1 MNFLDIINGFV
12 GIPSIVRH
20 GVFNPDA
27 LTDVREEPENGTTIF
42 TCCKI
47 LSDNFSRLP
56 VVVKKDGA
64 IVKDHKISKIFN
76 GKPNNFINRQ
86 QLLSLAEWERNT
98 FGNSFIEI
106 LDNGKLMPIDASR
119 IINYEVNSEGNL
131 KYEIMTAADPRLKSE
146 HFTKSRWIESKDLLH
161 FKHTGFIM
169 GLSPIS
175 AAHADLKLLQNAS
188 DTVNSFYRNRAVI
201 PLALESTAANPKDY
215 AIVSSDREGFEAKY
229 KGALKS
235 GTTAMLPV
243 NSKLTPL
250 AVHFADAE
258 LIGTMKFS
266 RDELC
271 TMYSIPN
278 FLVNEMDSKQKIE
291 DVMLLLKQTTLA
303 PIANIYAQEIAF
315 KMLSEEEIEQGF
327 TVEFDFDNLL
337 EVDFESK
344 VNAYSKAT
352 TTGLMSPNQVIKKFG
367 GAPIKEAWGDMHFM
381 QAQYIPLELFD
392 KYNKLLK
399 DSPNVDKQLQDNKLK
414 ADEE

>member
-12 GIPSIVRH
+12 GIPTIVRQ

-27 LTDVREEPENGTTIF
+27 IHSVREEPENGAAVY

-56 VVVKKDGA
+56 VVVKHNGE
-64 IVKDHKISKIFN
+64 VVSDHKISKLFN
-76 GKPNNFINRQ
+76 GKPSSFINRQ
-86 QLLSLAEWERNT
+86 QLLALAEWERNT
-98 FGNSFIEI
+98 YGNSFVEI
-106 LDNGKLMPIDASR
+106 LDSGKLMPIDAGR
-119 IINYEVNSEGNL
+119 IINYEVTPAGNL
-131 KYEIMTAADPRLKSE
+131 RYEVMTAADPRLKSD
-146 HFTKSRWIESKDLLH
+146 HFIRSRWIESKDMLH

-175 AAHADLKLLQNAS
+175 AAAANLKLLQNAS

-201 PLALESTAANPKDY
+201 PQALESTVSDPKQY
-215 AIVSSDREGFEAKY
+215 AMLKDDRDNFESKY
-229 KGALKS
+229 QGALKS
-235 GTTAMLPV
+235 GKTAVLPV
-243 NSKLTPL
+243 NSKLLPL

-266 RDELC
+266 RDEIC
-271 TMYSIPN
+271 TMFSIPN

-315 KMLSEEEIEQGF
+315 KMLTDEELAQGY

-337 EVDFESK
+337 EVDFQSK

-352 TTGLMSPNQVIKKFG
+352 TTGLMSPNQVIKRFG
-367 GAPIKEAWGDMHFM
+367 GKPIKEAWGDMHFM
-381 QAQYIPLELFD
+381 QAQYIPLEQYE

-399 DSPNVDKQLQDNKLK
+399 DSPNVDKQLKDNKLN
-414 ADEE
+414 ADE

>member
-1 MNFLDIINGFV
+1 MNFLDIVNGFV
-12 GIPSIVRH
+12 GIPTIVRQ

-27 LTDVREEPENGTTIF
+27 IHSVREEPENGATVY

-56 VVVKKDGA
+56 VVVKKDGE
-64 IVKDHKISKIFN
+64 VQKGHKISKLFN
-76 GKPNNFINRQ
+76 GKPNSFMNRQ
-86 QLLSLAEWERNT
+86 QILALAEWERNT

-106 LDNGKLMPIDASR
+106 LDNGKLMPIDAGR
-119 IINYEVNSEGNL
+119 IINYEVDKNGEL
-131 KYEIMTAADPRLKSE
+131 KYEIMTAADPRLKSD
-146 HFTKSRWIESKDLLH
+146 HFIKSRWIKSSKMLH

-175 AAHADLKLLQNAS
+175 AAAADLKLLQNAS
-188 DTVNSFYRNRAVI
+188 DTVNSFYRNRAII
-201 PLALESTAANPKDY
+201 PLALESTVADPKQY
-215 AIVSSDREGFEAKY
+215 ALVEDERKQFDTKY
-229 KGALKS
+229 QGALKS
-235 GTTAMLPV
+235 GKTAVLPV

-266 RDELC
+266 RDEIC
-271 TMYSIPN
+271 TMFSIPN

-315 KMLSEEEIEQGF
+315 KMLSDSEIEQGY

-367 GAPIKEAWGDMHFM
+367 GTPIKEAWGEMHFM
-381 QAQYIPLELFD
+381 QAQYIPLEQYE
-392 KYNKLLK
+392 KYNQLLK
-399 DSPNVDKQLQDNKLK
+399 DSPNVSKAKKDNKLK
-414 ADEE
+414 SDEE

>member
-1 MNFLDIINGFV
+1 
-12 GIPSIVRH
+12 
-20 GVFNPDA
+20 
-27 LTDVREEPENGTTIF
+27 
-42 TCCKI
+42 
-47 LSDNFSRLP
+47 
-56 VVVKKDGA
+56 
-64 IVKDHKISKIFN
+64 
-76 GKPNNFINRQ
+76 
-86 QLLSLAEWERNT
+86 
-98 FGNSFIEI
+98 
-106 LDNGKLMPIDASR
+106 MPIDASR
-119 IINYEVNSEGNL
+119 IINYEVTRDGKL
-131 KYEIMTAADPRLKSE
+131 KYQIMTAADPRLKSKY
-146 HFTKSRWIESKDLLH
+146 FTESRWIESKNLLH

-175 AAHADLKLLQNAS
+175 AAHADLKLYKMQS

-201 PLALESTAANPKDY
+201 PLALESTAATPKDY
-215 AIVSSDREGFEAKY
+215 AVVKDDREGFEAKY

-291 DVMLLLKQTTLA
+291 DVMLLLKTNNTC
-303 PIANIYAQEIAF
+303 ANCKYLCSGDCF
-315 KMLSEEEIEQGF
+315 LKCLPMKEIEQGF

-344 VNAYSKAT
+344 VNAYSRAT

-367 GAPIKEAWGDMHFM
+367 GTPIKEAWGDMHFM